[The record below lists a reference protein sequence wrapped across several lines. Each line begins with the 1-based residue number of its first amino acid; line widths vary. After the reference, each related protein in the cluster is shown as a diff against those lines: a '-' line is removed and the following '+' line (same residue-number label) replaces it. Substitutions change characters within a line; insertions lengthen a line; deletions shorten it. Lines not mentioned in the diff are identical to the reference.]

1 MDGKGGKYDITSTV
15 IAADHDSCFSSNQKI
30 KEELKMVKR
39 ALKYALTISEDPTE
53 IKKNM
58 EEYLAAAGYDR
69 RFRFK
74 WRAISGNSEHIFS
87 GIFEFAGQRYYF
99 NKTLGK
105 LELER
110 I

>member
-1 MDGKGGKYDITSTV
+1 
-15 IAADHDSCFSSNQKI
+15 
-30 KEELKMVKR
+30 MVRTMEK
-39 ALKYALTISEDPTE
+39 ALRYALAISEDPIQ

-58 EEYLAAAGYDR
+58 EEYLAAAGFDR
-69 RFRFK
+69 RYKFK
-74 WRAISGNSEHIFS
+74 WRALAGNAKLTSS

-99 NKTLGK
+99 SKDSGE